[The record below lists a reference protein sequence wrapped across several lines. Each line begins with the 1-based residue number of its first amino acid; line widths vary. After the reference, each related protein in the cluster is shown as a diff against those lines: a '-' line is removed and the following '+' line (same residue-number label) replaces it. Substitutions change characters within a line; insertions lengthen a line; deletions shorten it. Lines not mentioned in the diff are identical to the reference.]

1 MRRRWISSVIL
12 VVAIVVGGSFGN
24 VGETATLKPVDLQL
38 GVTGSPGRAVVAG
51 DILTV
56 RASIQKRT
64 TTGGAATSF
73 KFLYNLSGGL
83 KLVGITTNA
92 GKYDR
97 GSVALMQLRPG
108 KPIVLTIRVKVLASA
123 SSSVEFAASV
133 SPGAGWRE
141 TKAANND
148 GVRRWTV
155 GPPAKPSDLGVRIT
169 DGQTL
174 ILRGSP
180 NTYTVTVTNKG
191 PAKVTRLRLRVVTRL
206 VSAGYDNAKG
216 GYNPAT
222 GIWSGLSLARGGRVN
237 LIVSGTAPTST
248 GTLIAT
254 ATISPVAGFRDP
266 ASGNNRS
273 TDKTTIV
280 TP

>member
-1 MRRRWISSVIL
+1 M
-12 VVAIVVGGSFGN
+12 
-24 VGETATLKPVDLQL
+24 KPVDLQL
-38 GVTGSPGRAVVAG
+38 GVTGSPGRAVAAG

-92 GKYDR
+92 GNTT
-97 GSVALMQLRPG
+97 A
-108 KPIVLTIRVKVLASA
+108 A
-123 SSSVEFAASV
+123 AASPSCSCAREADRLDDSV
-133 SPGAGWRE
+133 QVERVELGRIRRQRAPGAGWRE

-155 GPPAKPSDLGVRIT
+155 GPPPKPSDLGVRSPT
-169 DGQTL
+169 ATL

-191 PAKVTRLRLRVVTRL
+191 PTTVTRLRLRVVTRL
-206 VSAGYDNAKG
+206 VSPSYDNAKG
-216 GYNPAT
+216 GYNP
-222 GIWSGLSLARGGRVN
+222 R
-237 LIVSGTAPTST
+237 
-248 GTLIAT
+248 
-254 ATISPVAGFRDP
+254 P
-266 ASGNNRS
+266 ASGPVSRS
-273 TDKTTIV
+273 RV
-280 TP
+280 AAASP